1 MDQPDKDAKVAAALV
16 QSVAEQVSDV
26 ISDVI
31 RNDVIV
37 GSFRNLKK
45 NLLFEFCYTTDDSS
59 TLKNLTFESTDFQ
72 AR

>member
-26 ISDVI
+26 I

-37 GSFRNLKK
+37 GTFRGKALKTF
-45 NLLFEFCYTTDDSS
+45 LFEFGAHLPHLHT
-59 TLKNLTFESTDFQ
+59 
-72 AR
+72 R